1 MSEEELQAKM
11 QQILDDH
18 KNLIN
23 ITPETEPKE
32 LEQNK

>member
-1 MSEEELQAKM
+1 M

-32 LEQNK
+32 LESK